1 MVVFNESKVVL
12 FGGRGN
18 DAHRPHVPSRY
29 NIVEDRGLLE
39 FSTYDEHPLSSVFD
53 PQSEFC
59 QPVQTCVSLTDASSG
74 NEEVCSYSW
83 QHLTRQDLSHTEQTR
98 IEEMCGFVP
107 VGVYYNDVWEYDT
120 DCLRFADHECAQDG
134 WRTLHNGI
142 VFGGCST
149 NDAGEKVCEAPSE
162 RYGHGAAMLDE
173 KTMVIYGGYSHE
185 CEDFC
190 DDTWLFDFNSLTW
203 NKYDANDGPGE
214 RWKFSMIGTDN
225 SMVYLLGGHRL
236 WHGFSTDNNVENRWR
251 SRALLPEGG
260 YLNDLWV
267 FDNRSDIERGW
278 RKVEK
283 KETCVAAP
291 GLTWESRNDTH
302 CEIHWPKERSGH
314 SAVYDPKRNGFWIHG
329 GYNTYFPYPTSKDSG
344 SGFGVNSLGREHTAI
359 YPTYEFYLDDLWFYD
374 IGSHGSFYV
383 HLIFSRKEAQ

>member
-1 MVVFNESKVVL
+1 MIPSRHLRTTAILLLCSIDQCDSWQKWNYTSFANDNWKEFWSTATGPNARRGHTMVVFNESKVVL

-83 QHLTRQDLSHTEQTR
+83 QHLTRQDLSHTEQTT

-120 DCLRFADHECAQDG
+120 ECLRFADHECAQDG
-134 WRTLHNGI
+134 WRILHNGI

-173 KTMVIYGGYSHE
+173 KTM
-185 CEDFC
+185 
-190 DDTWLFDFNSLTW
+190 
-203 NKYDANDGPGE
+203 
-214 RWKFSMIGTDN
+214 
-225 SMVYLLGGHRL
+225 
-236 WHGFSTDNNVENRWR
+236 
-251 SRALLPEGG
+251 
-260 YLNDLWV
+260 
-267 FDNRSDIERGW
+267 
-278 RKVEK
+278 
-283 KETCVAAP
+283 
-291 GLTWESRNDTH
+291 
-302 CEIHWPKERSGH
+302 
-314 SAVYDPKRNGFWIHG
+314 
-329 GYNTYFPYPTSKDSG
+329 
-344 SGFGVNSLGREHTAI
+344 
-359 YPTYEFYLDDLWFYD
+359 
-374 IGSHGSFYV
+374 
-383 HLIFSRKEAQ
+383 